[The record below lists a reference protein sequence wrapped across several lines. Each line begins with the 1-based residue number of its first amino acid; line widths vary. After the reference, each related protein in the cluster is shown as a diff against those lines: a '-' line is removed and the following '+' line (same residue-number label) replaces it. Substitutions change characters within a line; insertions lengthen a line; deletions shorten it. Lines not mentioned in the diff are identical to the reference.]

1 MQSKIR
7 LIAGITFIMAVAFV
21 SCKKTDTTTT
31 TTDQGTE
38 LAVQSDDQSNFSAQV
53 DAVANDANL
62 IVEND
67 KAFNGK
73 IGNTSGKVDNT
84 LGAVCNTTSVADS
97 ANGIRK
103 ITVTYNGTNCAGN
116 RSFSGVV
123 VLSMPMATHFKD
135 AGAVLTIN
143 IQNLK
148 ITKLK
153 DNKSIILNGTKTIT
167 NVTGGNIMDLGN
179 ASGKS
184 ITHTIAGT
192 DLSITFDNGTKRIWQ
207 VAKKRVFTYN
217 NGLVITTT
225 GTHTEGT
232 VGGIS
237 EWGTNRFGNDFITAI
252 NQPMI
257 VRQDCNFRLVSGV
270 VTHGKLIADVTVT
283 FGLNALGEPT
293 SCPLAG
299 SYYFKAIW
307 KGVNGVIKTTIMPY

>member
-7 LIAGITFIMAVAFV
+7 LIAGITFIMAAAFV
-21 SCKKTDTTTT
+21 SCKKTDITT
-31 TTDQGTE
+31 TTDQSTE
-38 LAVQSDDQSNFSAQV
+38 LTVQSDDQFNFSAQV
-53 DAVANDANL
+53 DAVANDANFL
-62 IVEND
+62 VEND

-73 IGNTSGKVDNT
+73 IGNALGKVDNIF
-84 LGAVCNTTSVADS
+84 GAVCNTTSVADS

-116 RSFSGVV
+116 RSFTGVV

-153 DNKSIILNGTKTIT
+153 NNKSITLNGTKTIT
-167 NVTGGNIMDLGN
+167 NVTGGNIIDLAN
-179 ASGKS
+179 PAGKS
-184 ITHTIAGT
+184 ITHTIVGT
-192 DLSITFDNGTKRIWQ
+192 DLSVTFDNGTKRTWQ

-225 GTHTEGT
+225 GTHKEG
-232 VGGIS
+232 VVSGIS
-237 EWGTNRFGNDFITAI
+237 EWGTNRFGNDFVTAI

-257 VRQDCNFRLVSGV
+257 VRQDCNFSLVSGE

-293 SCPLAG
+293 SCPIAG